1 MLDDKR
7 LFEVFRDVVRESKIS
22 VAQLADELGCSV
34 SMVYKWMED
43 PHQSGNGA
51 ELRAN
56 PIPIICRL
64 ADDYRLLNF
73 LAHRCNH
80 IVFKNN
86 IPEGEKNLSF
96 LSRQNTRKANC
107 IEDIAGT
114 DKYEAADKKELL
126 KTIDEQLNI
135 LVAIKEMVLDG
146 K

>member
-1 MLDDKR
+1 MLEKR
-7 LFEVFRDVVRESKIS
+7 LFEVFRDVVQESKIS
-22 VAQLADELGCSV
+22 VAQLADELCCSV

-51 ELRAN
+51 ELKAN
-56 PIPIICRL
+56 HIPIICRL
-64 ADDYRLLNF
+64 TDDYRLLNF

-80 IVFKNN
+80 IALKVC

-96 LSRQNTRKANC
+96 LSRQNTRKGNYV
-107 IEDIAGT
+107 EEVVNS
-114 DKYEAADKKELL
+114 DKYESGDKKELL

-135 LVAIKEMVLDG
+135 LVAIKEMVLNR